1 MARLRKPQPTL
12 DSICFATPEQK
23 VMRLLLSEPTTSF
36 TPRVISSK
44 LKGVRGLGGGE
55 GIMKILTELQELGLV
70 DFVDNRRAVR
80 LHDDATP
87 VQIQKVFLA
96 ICDLEGLTSLLQ
108 PISTKGILFG
118 SRAKGRARSD
128 SDYDLFVVSD
138 NPEESKKIAGRH
150 PLGKLVE
157 VFAVTPDKY
166 SELEKDDPSLFEKLE
181 AGIVLWGSTW

>member
-1 MARLRKPQPTL
+1 
-12 DSICFATPEQK
+12 
-23 VMRLLLSEPTTSF
+23 
-36 TPRVISSK
+36 
-44 LKGVRGLGGGE
+44 
-55 GIMKILTELQELGLV
+55 MKILTELQELGLV
-70 DFVDNRRAVR
+70 DFVDNHRAVR

-87 VQIQKVFLA
+87 VQVQKIFLA

-128 SDYDLFVVSD
+128 SDYDLFIVSD
-138 NPEESKKIAGRH
+138 NPEEAKKIAARH

-157 VFAVTPDKY
+157 VLAMTADKF
-166 SELEKDDPSLFEKLE
+166 SEMEKDDPSLFEKLD